1 MKILQ
6 EEKYIKTDL
15 MVVFLNKVIN
25 FSKEDKYSSLTLKN
39 SGFTGKKGQIVING
53 SQVIVGTKGV
63 KTKDDWRE
71 LGFSISKKLNS
82 LVESIKIKVP
92 AKSQD
97 FIEGLYLGVYS
108 FDKYKSKPTKS
119 KLKKIILKSNSD
131 LSEVMNRAKVKT
143 QSQCLTRDWV
153 NTSPEDAHSG
163 TIEKAVIKEFKN
175 NPNIKV
181 TVYGEKDLKKFGMN
195 GHLSVNRAS
204 RHEAKT
210 IKIEYT
216 PTLQSKKQKHVVLIG
231 KGLTFDSGGLSIKP
245 GNSMV
250 NMKCDK
256 AGAMSVFGIMRGI
269 SKLEQGTKVTAY
281 LGIAENMIDGTAY
294 KPDDIITMMNGKTVH
309 VKNTDAEGRIV
320 LADQISLAQKQN
332 KKIDEIYTFATL
344 TGAAVYQFNG
354 EATAMVGFNDKMKSK
369 IKKVGEKE
377 GEIFMNAEFHKY
389 MLKGVDDSL
398 ADLSNTGTPN
408 MGCQKAGL
416 FLTNFVIKKNKNK
429 YLHLDIA
436 GPAFIDKPFGT
447 NVSGGTGVTVRSLIE
462 YLK

>member
-6 EEKYIKTDL
+6 EEKKIKTDL
-15 MVVFLNKVIN
+15 TVVFLNKLPKVK
-25 FSKEDKYSSLTLKN
+25 SDKDLFVTTLLN
-39 SGFTGKKGQIVING
+39 SGFTGEKGQIVING

-71 LGFSISKKLNS
+71 LGFSITKKLKN
-82 LVESIKIKVP
+82 LVKTIKIKVP

-108 FDKYKSKPTKS
+108 FDKYKSKQTKS

-131 LSEVMNRAKVKT
+131 ISKVINRAKIKT
-143 QSQCLTRDWV
+143 QSQFLTRDWV

-163 TIEKAVIKEFKN
+163 TIEKSVIQEFKGI
-175 NPNIKV
+175 PNVKV
-181 TVYGEKDLKKFGMN
+181 TVYGEKDLKKFKMN
-195 GHLSVNRAS
+195 GHLAVNRAS

-216 PTLQSKKQKHVVLIG
+216 PVKTNNTKHVVLIG

-245 GNSMV
+245 GNHMV
-250 NMKCDK
+250 DMKSDK
-256 AGAMSVFGIMRGI
+256 AGAMSVFAIMKGI
-269 SKLEQGTKVTAY
+269 SKLKQGIKVTAY
-281 LGIAENMIDGTAY
+281 LGIAENMIDGSSY

-309 VKNTDAEGRIV
+309 IKNTDAEGRIV
-320 LADQISLAQKQN
+320 LADNLCLAEKEN
-332 KKIDEIYTFATL
+332 KHIDEIYTFATL

-354 EATAMVGFNDKMKSK
+354 EACGMVGFNDKMKSK
-369 IKKVGEKE
+369 IQKKGEEE

-416 FLTNFVIKKNKNK
+416 FLTNFLTKKTRKK

-447 NVSGGTGVTVRSLIE
+447 NVEGGTGFSVRTFIE